1 MRAIDR
7 TGLALTTSPTAIG
20 HWNELVEEFLSH
32 GRAIPTA
39 LTALLAADPDCLMGW
54 CAKGLFSLLLARGE
68 LVSIAADALRQ
79 ARLSLGR
86 RGASRREHFYIDALA
101 AAVEGRF
108 GDAVA
113 IFERVLDSNPGD
125 SFAAKLSH
133 ALRFMLGDARGMRQ
147 SIERVLQQTGLD
159 HPHIGYLL
167 GCRAF
172 ALEETGAYEEAE
184 IIGRRALERASRDA
198 WGLHAVSHVHE
209 MTGRAAEGARF
220 LAANE
225 AALAHCNNFSY
236 HVFWHLALFQL
247 EIGERAAALALYDL
261 RIWAEHTDD
270 FRDIAN
276 AASLLT
282 RLEIDGIVVGA
293 RWDELADI
301 AERRIS
307 DRTLVFADLHYLMAL
322 AAAGRV
328 PAAQAFVAGIIW
340 RPAVSDQGW
349 IAQEI
354 GLVAATAIE
363 AFYCGKFAECALGLQ
378 RIRPKLYQIGGSN
391 AQRDVFEQIMLEAMV
406 RAGMHSEVR
415 QLLRERLTRRSH
427 NRFASERLVRVDR
440 AERMLAGSPTRL
452 AQAPAAP
459 DKH

>member
-1 MRAIDR
+1 VRAIDR
-7 TGLALTTSPTAIG
+7 TGLALTTLPAAIG
-20 HWNELVEEFLSH
+20 HWDELVEQFLSH
-32 GRAIPTA
+32 GRATPSA

-68 LVSIAADALRQ
+68 LVSVAADALSR
-79 ARLSLGR
+79 ARLSQR
-86 RGASRREHFYIDALA
+86 ERGASRREQLYIDALA
-101 AAVEGRF
+101 AAVDGRL

-113 IFERVLDSNPGD
+113 TFEQGLDSDPGD

-133 ALRFMLGDARGMRQ
+133 AFRFMLGDARGMRQ
-147 SIERVLQQTGLD
+147 SIERVLQQTGID

-225 AALAHCNNFSY
+225 SAVAHCNNFSY

-247 EIGERAAALALYDL
+247 EIGERTAALALYDS
-261 RIWAEHTDD
+261 RIRAEHTDD

-282 RLEIDGIVVGA
+282 RLEIDGVVVGS

-301 AERRIS
+301 AERRIN
-307 DRTLVFADLHYLMAL
+307 DRTLVFADLHYLIAL

-328 PAAQAFVAGIIW
+328 PAAQAFVAGIIL
-340 RPAVSDQGW
+340 RPAASDQGR
-349 IAQEI
+349 ISREI
-354 GLVAATAIE
+354 GLLTATAIE
-363 AFYCGKFAECALGLQ
+363 AFFGGKFAECALGLQ
-378 RIRPKLYQIGGSN
+378 RVRLQLYQIGGSH

-406 RAGMHSEVR
+406 RAGMHREVR
-415 QLLRERLTRRSH
+415 PLLRERLARRSH
-427 NRFASERLVRVDR
+427 NRFASERLVKVERTG
-440 AERMLAGSPTRL
+440 RMLGGSPSRL
-452 AQAPAAP
+452 AKAPAAP
-459 DKH
+459 DRH